1 MDYIREELLRQQ
13 SALRLLMRGSEEPA
27 GISDAEPDGPVKE
40 ETLWGEYTPAGKGL
54 SAPTRLASLN
64 GMRGGIDGEVPGTV
78 QAETGGTARSGENS
92 TVAEQFFAG
101 QSFLPETTW
110 TVGNPG
116 ERTVTELIWAD
127 GGASWDPREIS
138 RVFQRDARR
147 YDGAFSTDERGE

>member
-27 GISDAEPDGPVKE
+27 GISDTEPDSPVKE
-40 ETLWGEYTPAGKGL
+40 KTIWTGGYTPAGKGL
-54 SAPTRLASLN
+54 SAARLASRS

-78 QAETGGTARSGENS
+78 QAETGGSARSGGNAIG
-92 TVAEQFFAG
+92 AEPFSAG
-101 QSFLPETTW
+101 QSFLPETAW

-116 ERTVTELIWAD
+116 EHTVTELIWAD

-147 YDGAFSTDERGE
+147 YDGAFSADERGE

>member
-40 ETLWGEYTPAGKGL
+40 ETIWTGGYIPAGKGL
-54 SAPTRLASLN
+54 STARLASHS

-78 QAETGGTARSGENS
+78 QAETGGTAHSGENS
-92 TVAEQFFAG
+92 TAAEQFSAG

-127 GGASWDPREIS
+127 GGAPWDPREIS

-147 YDGAFSTDERGE
+147 YDGAFSADERVE

>member
-40 ETLWGEYTPAGKGL
+40 EAIWAGGYAPAGKGL
-54 SAPTRLASLN
+54 STARLASLN

-78 QAETGGTARSGENS
+78 QAETGGTARSGENDTAAGQLS
-92 TVAEQFFAG
+92 AG
-101 QSFLPETTW
+101 QSLLPETAW

-116 ERTVTELIWAD
+116 EHTVTELIWAD

>member
-40 ETLWGEYTPAGKGL
+40 ETIWTGGYTLAGKGL
-54 SAPTRLASLN
+54 SAARLASLN

-78 QAETGGTARSGENS
+78 QAETGGSARSGGNA
-92 TVAEQFFAG
+92 TGAEPFSAG
-101 QSFLPETTW
+101 QSFLPETAW
-110 TVGNPG
+110 TVGDPG

-147 YDGAFSTDERGE
+147 YDGAFSADERGE